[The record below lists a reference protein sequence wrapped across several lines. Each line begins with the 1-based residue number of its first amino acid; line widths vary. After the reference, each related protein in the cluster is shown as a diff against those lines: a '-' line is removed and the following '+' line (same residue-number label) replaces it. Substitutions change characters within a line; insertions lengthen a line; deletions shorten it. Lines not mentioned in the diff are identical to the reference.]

1 MKLNQMK
8 KLFLLAV
15 LCFVSS
21 QAAFSQDDDTIQF
34 IHGLPETG
42 EDTSQQ
48 LPQQDAPPADREV
61 EVTLQQL
68 PSALRETLAERPEYK
83 GWQKATITLQKNT
96 GYYIISIAD
105 SVRVRQFLLDK
116 DGNQLSMNEKTRSDR
131 RP

>member
-8 KLFLLAV
+8 KLFLIAV

-21 QAAFSQDDDTIQF
+21 QTAFSQDDDTIQF
-34 IHGLPETG
+34 FHGLPETG

-48 LPQQDAPPADREV
+48 LPQQDVPPINREV
-61 EVTLQQL
+61 DVTLKQL
-68 PSALRETLAERPEYK
+68 PSPLRQTLAERPEYK
-83 GWQKATITLQKNT
+83 GWEKATITLQKNT
-96 GYYIISIAD
+96 GYYMVNIAD

-116 DGNQLSMNEKTRSDR
+116 DGNQLSMNEKRRSDR